1 MIRELAAAEEE
12 KAKVEQSKKEAAN
25 TEAIAG
31 HAEMSKIPTKCVVE
45 KKQLNI
51 RCSLLYIDFE
61 GRSDGES
68 IKRILSLVNP
78 RNLILVHGVEEATDH
93 LAEYCRQNTSI
104 QVNQVFTPRSG
115 ETVDSTGER
124 YIYQVKLRDAL
135 VSSLQF
141 SRARDAELAWVDG
154 QLHMNSSESHVGL
167 VLEDGEL
174 RDEEE
179 GHEKMETNQSNE
191 NGKEEP
197 MDTVPVLEQLQLSQI
212 TGHTSVYINEPRL
225 SDFKQVLNKAGIQ
238 AEFAGGVLIC
248 NNNVAVRR
256 NETGRV
262 GLEGAVCDDYY
273 KIRELL
279 YEQYAVV

>member
-124 YIYQVKLRDAL
+124 YIYQVRENAIFIFIYMFQFP
-135 VSSLQF
+135 SL
-141 SRARDAELAWVDG
+141 
-154 QLHMNSSESHVGL
+154 H
-167 VLEDGEL
+167 
-174 RDEEE
+174 
-179 GHEKMETNQSNE
+179 
-191 NGKEEP
+191 
-197 MDTVPVLEQLQLSQI
+197 
-212 TGHTSVYINEPRL
+212 
-225 SDFKQVLNKAGIQ
+225 
-238 AEFAGGVLIC
+238 
-248 NNNVAVRR
+248 
-256 NETGRV
+256 
-262 GLEGAVCDDYY
+262 
-273 KIRELL
+273 
-279 YEQYAVV
+279 